1 MKGLGKIFGVS
12 SVKLNSILFLLL
24 VLFITLSLAGVAFLI
39 SKNPASLPSFHEGM
53 TTDAPSKKTMTPSDS
68 DSDSE
73 SKYSK
78 DGTSP
83 SSTTAP
89 SKYSKDGT
97 SPSSTTAP
105 SKYSKD
111 DTSPSSTTA
120 PSNSDSSD
128 KVDVTDIMG
137 LLQSAQD
144 NVSAYGSNASK
155 VAKLKAK
162 QLLNDAIKAIDKA

>member
-89 SKYSKDGT
+89 SKYSKD
-97 SPSSTTAP
+97 
-105 SKYSKD
+105 